1 MLTSQPRKW
10 ARQPPRISS
19 MLSLRLEQK
28 KLPFLFL
35 YPSHKVLA
43 SSWQFPISHWELAPA
58 GNSGFLEYWVCSW
71 FFKYSWD
78 TMITFVT
85 EPGPHQKMTYL
96 YCTWDWW
103 VGWNSPLCIWLVL
116 SVKLF
121 FYLYL
126 MKTLE
131 INLDMLPL
139 FSISFYLIL
148 QPSFKSCLTMVWKCM
163 TWPFLSSYGH
173 GVFGQVL
180 LNKENVPCTWL

>member
-1 MLTSQPRKW
+1 MGDSQSKSPELFASSRRDSEARDMSRWQARPGKW

-58 GNSGFLEYWVCSW
+58 GNHGFLGYWACSW
-71 FFKYSWD
+71 FLKYSWG
-78 TMITFVT
+78 TMINFVT
-85 EPGPHQKMTYL
+85 VRLKVWAAPKDDIFIC
-96 YCTWDWW
+96 CTWGWW

-121 FYLYL
+121 FLSL
-126 MKTLE
+126 
-131 INLDMLPL
+131 
-139 FSISFYLIL
+139 SISWKPWKSIWTCCRCFHYHFTWYYSH
-148 QPSFKSCLTMVWKCM
+148 PSNLA
-163 TWPFLSSYGH
+163 
-173 GVFGQVL
+173 
-180 LNKENVPCTWL
+180 